1 MGIVLGQEF
10 DPDLIQTFTV
20 AIWHLVA
27 KFGQHYFDALAWF
40 ILKIGSYVLGKVLLE
55 YLIIGLISA
64 RSYIYIELSVSK
76 VLGDAK
82 LICECGQQ
90 CTVLLALYQG
100 RDNFG
105 TYDFGSSD
113 FIINCS
119 FVFDDVK

>member
-20 AIWHLVA
+20 AIRHLVA
-27 KFGQHYFDALAWF
+27 KFGQRYFDALAWF

-64 RSYIYIELSVSK
+64 PSYIYIELSVSK

-90 CTVLLALYQG
+90 CPVLLALYQR
-100 RDNFG
+100 RDDFG